1 MVNPTATAA
10 KKPRQKRQT
19 YAQALKQKARY
30 WRFQENMKPTDI
42 PKGLLQEDN
51 IKVSLPTLSD
61 WWSPKVMQQ
70 VQTLAV
76 DRLNVPDVR
85 VNRTQRPDV
94 MVDME
99 KILARK
105 ILAIR
110 IHGLPYSRDILQ
122 VIAFMCTTNC

>member
-1 MVNPTATAA
+1 MVKPTATPA

-19 YAQALKQKARY
+19 YPQTLKQKARY

-42 PKGLLQEDN
+42 QKRLLQEDN
-51 IKVSLPTLSD
+51 IKVPLPTLSD

-85 VNRTQRPDV
+85 VNCTQRPDV

-99 KILARK
+99 TVLA
-105 ILAIR
+105 
-110 IHGLPYSRDILQ
+110 
-122 VIAFMCTTNC
+122 